1 MEILEILDV
10 LEDKVESAKNIPI
23 INRAIIDK
31 EDLFKAEK
39 IIVDQICADCL
50 NRGII
55 KVDSE
60 ENFAYAVPRQLL
72 GRYSLKI

>member
-1 MEILEILDV
+1 M
-10 LEDKVESAKNIPI
+10 N
-23 INRAIIDK
+23 IDK
-31 EDLFKAEK
+31 DDLFKAEK